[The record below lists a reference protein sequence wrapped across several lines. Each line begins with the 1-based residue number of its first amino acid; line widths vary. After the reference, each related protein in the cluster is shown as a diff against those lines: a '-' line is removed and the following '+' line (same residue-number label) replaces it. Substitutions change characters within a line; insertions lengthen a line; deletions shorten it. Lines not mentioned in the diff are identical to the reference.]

1 MFDWPELLIVVFQ
14 NLRLSFKR
22 RQSRGWPAAFGTVQC
37 CCVQKG
43 YGFWAPN
50 IYRSVLG
57 YAFRANESRY
67 AGFFALEAEDEE
79 TAQLLQKKA
88 NGTRV
93 KVRYNPENPDVS
105 LLEDERIFGRK
116 MTQNPHWL
124 P

>member
-1 MFDWPELLIVVFQ
+1 
-14 NLRLSFKR
+14 
-22 RQSRGWPAAFGTVQC
+22 
-37 CCVQKG
+37 VQKG